1 MTQEPFDK
9 MLLKARERL
18 ESAKILLNK
27 KQYSDSIFRSYYA
40 VLDTARTLLSMHEIY
55 PKSHAGTITK
65 FNLHFIKTG
74 IFPKNFSKLLAQVE
88 KSRTEADYSFEIN
101 FTKDEA
107 EDRLRLA
114 ETFVKEVTKHINFIN
129 KQKQ

>member
-1 MTQEPFDK
+1 MTKEPFDK
-9 MLLKARERL
+9 MLLKAKERL
-18 ESAKILLNK
+18 ESAEILLGK
-27 KQYSDSIFRSYYA
+27 KQYSDSISRSYYA
-40 VLDTARTLLSMHEIY
+40 VLDAARTLLSMHKIY

-107 EDRLRLA
+107 KDRLELA
-114 ETFVKEVTKHINFIN
+114 KIFVQKVIKHIKFIS
-129 KQKQ
+129 KQTQ